1 VLDRCPDV
9 PVLAAGGVANGRTLA
24 GVLAMGADGAWIGS
38 AFIATP
44 EASPALDRA
53 KDLIVASDGSDT
65 VWTRAYD
72 ILDGR
77 PWPEGIGERVRANKF
92 TERWD
97 GQEDALRSQR
107 EQVERPT
114 GTDLDERDVLYG
126 QSAAFVHAIRPAA
139 DVVRE
144 IVADAESFLARV
156 R

>member
-1 VLDRCPDV
+1 
-9 PVLAAGGVANGRTLA
+9 
-24 GVLAMGADGAWIGS
+24 MGADGAWLGS
-38 AFIATP
+38 AFIASA

-72 ILDGR
+72 ILDGL
-77 PWPEGIGERVRANKF
+77 PWPEGIGERVRANRF
-92 TERWD
+92 TDRWT
-97 GQEDALRSQR
+97 GRQDALQAQR
-107 EQVERPT
+107 DEVERPT

-126 QSAAFVHAIRPAA
+126 QSAAFVHAVRPAA

-144 IVADAESFLARV
+144 IVADAEAFLARL